1 MYQNILV
8 PIDLGDPDS
17 WQDALPAALNYAK
30 LYQAKLHFLTVIPD
44 FGMTMVGQFF
54 PNNFEKQAVSQAET
68 ALKAFVTEHVGDD
81 IPHQTHIGHG
91 TVYKEIL
98 EASESLKADLIVI
111 GSHRPELKDYL
122 LGPNAARV
130 VRHANCSVLVA
141 RPKP

>member
-8 PIDLGDPDS
+8 PIDLSDTHS

-30 LYQAKLHFLTVIPD
+30 LYQAKLHFLSIIPD

-54 PNNFEKQAVSQAET
+54 PKNFEQQALKQAET
-68 ALKAFVTEHVGDD
+68 NLKTFISEHVPNDVTY
-81 IPHQTHIGHG
+81 QCHIGHG
-91 TVYKEIL
+91 TIYKEIL
-98 EASESLKADLIVI
+98 EAAVTLKSDLIVI
-111 GSHRPELKDYL
+111 GCHRPELKDYL

-141 RPKP
+141 RPKV